1 MEQPLDR
8 LKKIL
13 DLLGPGLWLELDQ
26 AAFPTFFDGDL
37 GKKPAEASAKKF
49 ANCMDAP
56 LLSTRNP
63 RGSAAPMRN
72 QHYD

>member
-26 AAFPTFFDGDL
+26 AAFSIFFGGELGNEIAEVPAQKLAELHGCAVALGPKSARFSRAYAKPT
-37 GKKPAEASAKKF
+37 S
-49 ANCMDAP
+49 
-56 LLSTRNP
+56 
-63 RGSAAPMRN
+63 
-72 QHYD
+72 

>member
-37 GKKPAEASAKKF
+37 GNKSAEASAKKF
-49 ANCMDAP
+49 SELHGCSVVIN
-56 LLSTRNP
+56 SK
-63 RGSAAPMRN
+63 SARFSRAYAKPTS
-72 QHYD
+72 